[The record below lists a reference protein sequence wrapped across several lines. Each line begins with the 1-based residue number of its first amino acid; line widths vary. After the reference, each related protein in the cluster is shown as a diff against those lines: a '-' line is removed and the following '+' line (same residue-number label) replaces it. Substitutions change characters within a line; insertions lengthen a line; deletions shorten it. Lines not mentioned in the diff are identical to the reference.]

1 MSGMDDSVDRNLD
14 TISRRLA
21 ELESAT
27 GTALIGGVPDP
38 LPDIDTT
45 QPASYAEL
53 TAANDR
59 LRTQR
64 GWTDIDLDAALTPEE
79 RAGFDR
85 WRARQRIPW
94 DRDDILAVGLTTVLG
109 VAAVWYD
116 TTLDGNVARGL
127 GATRKTARMRAWERV
142 GKRLPIDYTGPGF
155 GGRAHR
161 VRSPGHDLARPFE
174 ALRQIR
180 SGEFRGVRWDYGDK
194 HPVTVGGRFRE
205 VDSLAEALVL
215 WAQHLAADLVTPMSL
230 PLPGSSWL
238 YELDNRELRTFAH
251 EVYLGTSAGNGLN
264 VRSGILTPSLSV
276 ITTEVILRTHVHARA
291 YAVTGSARLDEREQA
306 RRDELLLAAHSLVG
320 LASAG
325 KTLARMI
332 ILDDRKGMA
341 LRHVNVPT
349 PLRMGCLAVE
359 IADRRTRGT
368 AQARDWDQLVAD
380 LRVNGFDPPGPSG
393 AG

>member
-1 MSGMDDSVDRNLD
+1 MSSMDETVDRNLD
-14 TISRRLA
+14 TLSRRLA

-27 GTALIGGVPDP
+27 DTALAGWIPDP
-38 LPDIDTT
+38 LQQNDTT
-45 QPASYAEL
+45 EHPSYAEL

-59 LRTQR
+59 LRTRR
-64 GWTDIDLDAALTPEE
+64 GWTDIDLDAALTPEQ

-94 DRDDILAVGLTTVLG
+94 DHEDVIAVGFATVLG
-109 VAAVWYD
+109 VAALWYD
-116 TTLDGNVARGL
+116 TAVDGAVAQGL
-127 GATRKTARMRAWERV
+127 GATRKTGWMRGWERA

-161 VRSPGHDLARPFE
+161 VRSPGHDLGRPFE

-180 SGEFRGVRWDYGDK
+180 AGEFRGVRWDYGAKRD
-194 HPVTVGGRFRE
+194 VTVGGRFRE
-205 VDSLAEALVL
+205 VDSLPEALVL

-230 PLPGSSWL
+230 PMPGSSWL
-238 YELDNRELRTFAH
+238 YELDNRALRKFAH

-276 ITTEVILRTHVHARA
+276 ITTEIVLRTHVHARA

-325 KTLARMI
+325 KTLGRMI
-332 ILDDRKGMA
+332 VLDDRKSMA
-341 LRHVNVPT
+341 LRHVNVPVL
-349 PLRMGCLAVE
+349 LRMGCLAVQV
-359 IADRRTRGT
+359 AHDRRTQSRAV
-368 AQARDWDQLVAD
+368 AQDWDALA
-380 LRVNGFDPPGPSG
+380 
-393 AG
+393 AGLMQ

>member
-1 MSGMDDSVDRNLD
+1 MSSTDDTVDRNLD
-14 TISRRLA
+14 TLSRRLA

-27 GTALIGGVPDP
+27 DTALAGGIPDP
-38 LPDIDTT
+38 LPQNDTT
-45 QPASYAEL
+45 EHVSYADL

-64 GWTDIDLDAALTPEE
+64 GWTDVDLDNALTPDQ

-94 DRDDILAVGLTTVLG
+94 DHEDVLAVGFATVLG
-109 VAAVWYD
+109 VAALWYD
-116 TTLDGNVARGL
+116 TAIDGTVANGL
-127 GATRKTARMRAWERV
+127 GTTRKTVWMRAWERA

-180 SGEFRGVRWDYGDK
+180 AGEFRGVRWDYGDR
-194 HPVTVGGRFRE
+194 HEITVGGRFRE
-205 VDSLAEALVL
+205 VDSVAEALVL

-230 PLPGSSWL
+230 PMPGSSWL
-238 YELDNRELRTFAH
+238 NEHDNRAARTFAH

-264 VRSGILTPSLSV
+264 IRSGLLTPSLSV
-276 ITTEVILRTHVHARA
+276 ITTEVILRTHVHGRV
-291 YAVTGSARLDEREQA
+291 YTRTGSACLDEREQA
-306 RRDELLLAAHSLVG
+306 RRDELLLTAHSLIG

-325 KTLARMI
+325 KTLGRMI
-332 ILDDRKGMA
+332 VLDDRKSMS
-341 LRHVNVPT
+341 LRHLNAPVL
-349 PLRMGCLAVE
+349 LRMGCLAMQV
-359 IADRRTRGT
+359 ASDRRTRSRAV
-368 AQARDWDQLVAD
+368 AQDWDALAAD
-380 LRVNGFDPPGPSG
+380 LQK
-393 AG
+393 

>member
-1 MSGMDDSVDRNLD
+1 MDDTVDRNLD

-21 ELESAT
+21 ELETAT
-27 GTALIGGVPDP
+27 DTALAGGVPDR
-38 LPDIDTT
+38 LPQNDI
-45 QPASYAEL
+45 AAHVSHAEL

-64 GWTDIDLDAALTPEE
+64 GWTDIDLDAALTPDQ

-94 DRDDILAVGLTTVLG
+94 DHEDVLAVGFATVLG
-109 VAAVWYD
+109 VAALWYD
-116 TTLDGNVARGL
+116 TAIDGAVAQGL
-127 GATRKTARMRAWERV
+127 GATRDTGWMRAWERA

-161 VRSPGHDLARPFE
+161 VRSPGHDLGRPFE

-180 SGEFRGVRWDYGDK
+180 SGEFRGVLWDYGDK

-205 VDSLAEALVL
+205 VDSLGEALVL
-215 WAQHLAADLVTPMSL
+215 WAQHLAADVVTPMSL

-238 YELDNRELRTFAH
+238 YEQDNRALRTFAH

-291 YAVTGSARLDEREQA
+291 YASSGSARLDEREQA
-306 RRDELLLAAHSLVG
+306 RRNELLLAAHSLVG
-320 LASAG
+320 VASAG

-332 ILDDRKGMA
+332 VFDDRKGMA
-341 LRHVNVPT
+341 LRHMNVPVL
-349 PLRMGCLAVE
+349 LRMGCLAIQV
-359 IADRRTRGT
+359 ANDRRTRNMAV
-368 AQARDWDQLVAD
+368 AQDWEALAVELLQ
-380 LRVNGFDPPGPSG
+380 
-393 AG
+393 

>member
-1 MSGMDDSVDRNLD
+1 MSMDDTVDRNLD
-14 TISRRLA
+14 TLSRRLA

-27 GTALIGGVPDP
+27 DTALAGGVPDR
-38 LPDIDTT
+38 LPENDTAERT
-45 QPASYAEL
+45 SYAEL

-59 LRTQR
+59 LHIQR
-64 GWTDIDLDAALTPEE
+64 GWTDVDLDAALTSDQ
-79 RAGFDR
+79 RVGFDR

-94 DRDDILAVGLTTVLG
+94 DRDDVLAVGFATVLG

-116 TTLDGNVARGL
+116 SALDGAFAQGF
-127 GATRKTARMRAWERV
+127 GATRKTGWMRARERA
-142 GKRLPIDYTGPGF
+142 GERLPIDYTGPGF

-180 SGEFRGVRWDYGDK
+180 AGEFRGVRWDYGNK
-194 HPVTVGGRFRE
+194 HDVTVGGRFRE
-205 VDSLAEALVL
+205 VDSLPEALVL

-230 PLPGSSWL
+230 PMPGASWL
-238 YELDNRELRTFAH
+238 NELDHRALRKFAH
-251 EVYLGTSAGNGLN
+251 EVYLGSSAGNGLN

-276 ITTEVILRTHVHARA
+276 ITTEVILRTHVHSRA

-306 RRDELLLAAHSLVG
+306 RRGELLLAAHSLVG

-332 ILDDRKGMA
+332 VLDDRKGMA
-341 LRHVNVPT
+341 LRHVNVPVL
-349 PLRMGCLAVE
+349 LRMGCLAVE
-359 IADRRTRGT
+359 VAHDRRIRGRAV
-368 AQARDWDQLVAD
+368 AQDWDALAAEVV
-380 LRVNGFDPPGPSG
+380 RYE
-393 AG
+393 

>member
-1 MSGMDDSVDRNLD
+1 MDDSVDRNLD
-14 TISRRLA
+14 TLSRRLA

-27 GTALIGGVPDP
+27 GTVLAGGGPDR
-38 LPDIDTT
+38 LPENDTAGHT
-45 QPASYAEL
+45 SYAEL

-59 LRTQR
+59 LRSRR
-64 GWTDIDLDAALTPEE
+64 GWTDIDLDAALTPEQ

-94 DRDDILAVGLTTVLG
+94 DRDDVLAVGFATVLG

-116 TTLDGNVARGL
+116 TAVDGAVALGL
-127 GATRKTARMRAWERV
+127 SATRKTGWMRGWERA

-174 ALRQIR
+174 ALKQIR
-180 SGEFRGVRWDYGDK
+180 AGEFRGVRWDYGNK
-194 HPVTVGGRFRE
+194 HEITVGGRFRE

-215 WAQHLAADLVTPMSL
+215 WVQHLAADVVTPMSL
-230 PLPGSSWL
+230 PMPGSSWL
-238 YELDNRELRTFAH
+238 YELDNRALRTFAH
-251 EVYLGTSAGNGLN
+251 EVYLGSSAGNGLN

-276 ITTEVILRTHVHARA
+276 ITTEVVLRTHVHARA
-291 YAVTGSARLDEREQA
+291 YAATGSARLDERERA

-341 LRHVNVPT
+341 LRHVNVPVL
-349 PLRMGCLAVE
+349 LRVGCLAVQV
-359 IADRRTRGT
+359 ANDRRTRVRAV
-368 AQARDWDQLVAD
+368 AQDWDELAVQL
-380 LRVNGFDPPGPSG
+380 LE
-393 AG
+393 

>member
-1 MSGMDDSVDRNLD
+1 MDDTVDRNLD
-14 TISRRLA
+14 TLSRRLA

-27 GTALIGGVPDP
+27 DTALAGGVPDR
-38 LPDIDTT
+38 LPDNDTT
-45 QPASYAEL
+45 QPTSYAEL

-64 GWTDIDLDAALTPEE
+64 GWTDIDLDAALTPAQ

-85 WRARQRIPW
+85 WRARQRIRW
-94 DRDDILAVGLTTVLG
+94 DYDDVLAVGFATVLG

-116 TTLDGNVARGL
+116 TAVEGHIAQGL
-127 GATRKTARMRAWERV
+127 GDMRKTGWMRRWERA

-161 VRSPGHDLARPFE
+161 VRSPGHDLGRPFE

-180 SGEFRGVRWDYGDK
+180 AGEFRGVRWDYGDK
-194 HPVTVGGRFRE
+194 RDVTVGGRFRE

-215 WAQHLAADLVTPMSL
+215 WAQHLAADVVTPMSL
-230 PLPGSSWL
+230 PMPGSSWL
-238 YELDNRELRTFAH
+238 YELDNRTLRTFAH

-264 VRSGILTPSLSV
+264 IRSGILTPSLSV

-291 YAVTGSARLDEREQA
+291 RAATGSARLDEREQA
-306 RRDELLLAAHSLVG
+306 RRSELLLAAHTLVG
-320 LASAG
+320 AASAG

-341 LRHVNVPT
+341 LRHVNIPVL
-349 PLRMGCLAVE
+349 LRMGCLAVE
-359 IADRRTRGT
+359 VAGDRRTRT
-368 AQARDWDQLVAD
+368 RAVARDWDELAED
-380 LRVNGFDPPGPSG
+380 LLW
-393 AG
+393 